1 MAQLA
6 EMHFQP
12 RSTRLWFM
20 EPEEAIAFL
29 LDSYP
34 TLVENWRVYG
44 EKALTRYK
52 VRMSQPVISAK
63 VESNEKEKWFT
74 LDIDVEYDGQHL
86 PLERIWKAWVRGR
99 RYVQLKDGSYT
110 SLPES
115 WLEKLAHKLQAL
127 GFDPTKP
134 PKRQS
139 SSSKP
144 PCSTTCSTHLP
155 NAETDSFWNSLREK
169 VRNFTEVEPVSTPQG
184 PDRHAP
190 QLPAARRFV
199 PELPQR
205 IRVRRHPRGRN
216 GPRQD
221 HPDPVVHPA
230 YGQPRA

>member
-1 MAQLA
+1 MQSFYRSLIVLPGAEITDELFSGTMTVRLCCQRFFPFQIPQQIVRRDQTEEAALMAQLA

-63 VESNEKEKWFT
+63 VESNEKEKWFS

-134 PKRQS
+134 PKRQF
-139 SSSKP
+139 KQFEAP
-144 PCSTTCSTHLP
+144 VLDNLLDDLP
-155 NAETDSFWNSLREK
+155 NAETDSFWN
-169 VRNFTEVEPVSTPQG
+169 
-184 PDRHAP
+184 
-190 QLPAARRFV
+190 
-199 PELPQR
+199 
-205 IRVRRHPRGRN
+205 
-216 GPRQD
+216 
-221 HPDPVVHPA
+221 
-230 YGQPRA
+230 